1 MIVGSEGHRRAEVG
15 PPGGIVDVLTRWE
28 DSGGQWRILKSS
40 DRFVTAGLLSCA
52 GDEMSRVTSE
62 RTAVLTSF
70 LAGRTSSD
78 D

>member
-1 MIVGSEGHRRAEVG
+1 MIVRTEGHSRPETG

-40 DRFVTAGLLSCA
+40 ERWVTAGLFSCA

-62 RTAVLTSF
+62 RTAMLTKF
-70 LAGRTSSD
+70 LDGRSSSHD
-78 D
+78 